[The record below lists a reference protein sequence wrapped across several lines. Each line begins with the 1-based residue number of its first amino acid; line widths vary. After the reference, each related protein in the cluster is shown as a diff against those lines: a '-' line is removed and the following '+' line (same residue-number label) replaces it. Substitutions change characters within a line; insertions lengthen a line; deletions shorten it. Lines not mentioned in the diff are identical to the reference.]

1 MYVAQINAIYS
12 AATKL
17 PSQER
22 YEYISRH
29 LDKLIV
35 NRMNL
40 DAATRPA
47 GKSGNQASHKE
58 DVLIC
63 VRLMRT
69 TLGDTY
75 AKLIA
80 PKNVSDLAGG
90 LPLTE
95 AKLAWVANFAHRPKL
110 QTWVNGI
117 VDRGEM
123 YEQPEEPPAEDVIHL
138 DGEDEGGEGE
148 EEDEED
154 EVAPW
159 MLAIDDAAKEKED
172 ARVKVKRQAEMFVKH
187 VKPYPGEDAPT
198 FIDRVL
204 VMIARGSEAR
214 ASRSK
219 SKKASEAKGSE
230 DAEMDRDMIVAVA
243 HQQYAAETGHK
254 ERRPNKIIA
263 TDATDSGITIFKC
276 RWTDP
281 GKHPYL
287 RDEWKTRDWCLQFDG
302 LLDNY
307 ERVCAAHTP
316 IHPITHTAHTH
327 IEPPRY
333 HLHAHTLNSNR

>member
-1 MYVAQINAIYS
+1 M
-12 AATKL
+12 
-17 PSQER
+17 
-22 YEYISRH
+22 
-29 LDKLIV
+29 
-35 NRMNL
+35 

-123 YEQPEEPPAEDVIHL
+123 YEQPEEPPAEDVI
-138 DGEDEGGEGE
+138 
-148 EEDEED
+148 
-154 EVAPW
+154 
-159 MLAIDDAAKEKED
+159 
-172 ARVKVKRQAEMFVKH
+172 
-187 VKPYPGEDAPT
+187 PG
-198 FIDRVL
+198 
-204 VMIARGSEAR
+204 
-214 ASRSK
+214 
-219 SKKASEAKGSE
+219 
-230 DAEMDRDMIVAVA
+230 
-243 HQQYAAETGHK
+243 
-254 ERRPNKIIA
+254 
-263 TDATDSGITIFKC
+263 
-276 RWTDP
+276 
-281 GKHPYL
+281 
-287 RDEWKTRDWCLQFDG
+287 
-302 LLDNY
+302 
-307 ERVCAAHTP
+307 
-316 IHPITHTAHTH
+316 THTAHTH